1 MRLTLVMGF
10 FLPVPAVTGGAMEKI
25 WSRLGERFAN
35 RGHDVTLVSRT
46 WPGFAN
52 VETQGRLT
60 HVRIPGRDHTRSLP
74 RNLWRDLCWGRRV
87 ARALP
92 PSDLVVC
99 NTVSL
104 PLLIAGRRPDLG
116 RVAVVLGR
124 MPKGQVR
131 FYRKVDLILATSQAV
146 ADKATSE
153 DRGAAG
159 RIAIIRQ
166 SIDWHG
172 LKQQSRQSFEPNR
185 PLTIG
190 YVGRIHPEKGLEILL
205 DAAVRLRNREAA
217 LPPWKLVVMGPANV
231 TEGGGGA
238 SYVASLKDRYV
249 SRLHERLEFRPP
261 IYDQAELSRV
271 YGTLDIF
278 CYPSVAARGE
288 GLSVAPLEAMAAG
301 AVPVLS
307 RLDCY
312 RDVLMP
318 GHNGFQ
324 FDHTAGDSR
333 QQLEDSL
340 FRLMINP
347 GLRSQMSGNAMESVA
362 RYDFDAT
369 VDDLL
374 AHFARLTGLPAA
386 P

>member
-25 WSRLGERFAN
+25 WGCLGERFAA

-46 WPGFAN
+46 WPGFADR
-52 VETQGRLT
+52 ETHGRLT
-60 HVRIPGRDHTRSLP
+60 YLRIPGQDHTRSLP
-74 RNLWRDLCWGRRV
+74 RNLWRDLRWGRRV

-104 PLLIAGRRPDLG
+104 PLLIAGKRPDLG
-116 RVAVVLGR
+116 RVAAVLGR

-131 FYRKVDLILATSQAV
+131 FYGKVDLILATSQAV
-146 ADKATSE
+146 ADKAIAE
-153 DRGAAG
+153 NPDAADRVSV
-159 RIAIIRQ
+159 IRQ

-172 LKQQSRQSFEPNR
+172 LKQNARQSFQPGS

-190 YVGRIHPEKGLEILL
+190 YVGRIHPEKGLEHLL
-205 DAAVRLRNREAA
+205 DAVVGLQAHSAL
-217 LPPWKLVVMGPANV
+217 LPPWKLLLMGPVAI
-231 TEGGGGA
+231 TEGGGGPG
-238 SYVASLKDRYV
+238 YLASLKSRYAG
-249 SRLHERLEFRPP
+249 LLGDRLEFRPP
-261 IYDQAELSRV
+261 SYDPAELGRL
-271 YGTLDIF
+271 YGTLDLF

-301 AVPVLS
+301 AVPILS

-312 RDVLMP
+312 RDVLVP

-324 FDHTAGDSR
+324 FDHTASDSR
-333 QQLEDSL
+333 QQLEDCL
-340 FRLMINP
+340 FRLMIAP
-347 GLRSQMSGNAMESVA
+347 ELRAQMAKNAQESVL
-362 RYDFDAT
+362 RYDFEAT

-374 AHFARLTGLPAA
+374 SHFARLTGLPAA